1 MRTRR
6 FELLRPREIVAERD
20 SCPIIYLPVGPLEWH
35 GWHLP
40 LGTDAVWA
48 HEVALRASATS
59 GGVVLPPLYWGCDE
73 PLKPDTV
80 AALGLQRDERI
91 VGLDLPGNPLTS
103 HYCLV
108 EVFGLLIRE
117 RLDWV
122 AANGY
127 RIAVIVNGH
136 GGGNQ
141 VRTTG
146 RLAAEYTRTTGL
158 TVLCGW
164 PSPVD
169 EHGKLHWTHAG
180 SEEVSLWMI
189 LSPESVDLSEL
200 PEEGQ
205 PLHCGEHTIVDL
217 ETFSGKPTPDGSPR
231 DDPRTGASVEYGE
244 RQMNLAARQL
254 ADMVTAA
261 L

>member
-20 SCPIIYLPVGPLEWH
+20 RCPITYLPVGPLEWH

-40 LGTDAVWA
+40 LGTDPVWA
-48 HEVALRASATS
+48 HEVALRAAAIS

-73 PLKPDTV
+73 PLEPDTL
-80 AALGLQRDERI
+80 AGLGFPRDAHI
-91 VGLDLPGNPLTS
+91 VGLDLPDNPVLS
-103 HYCLV
+103 HYCKE

-117 RLDWV
+117 RLDWI

-127 RIAVIVNGH
+127 QVAAIVNGH

-141 VRTTG
+141 VRVTR
-146 RLAAEYTRTTGL
+146 RLAEEYTRTGRL
-158 TVLCGW
+158 SLVCGW

-169 EHGKLHWTHAG
+169 EHGELHWTHAG
-180 SEEVSLWMI
+180 SEEASLW
-189 LSPESVDLSEL
+189 LVVSPESVDLDEL
-200 PEEGQ
+200 PPEGE
-205 PLHCGEHTIVDL
+205 PLRCGEHSIVDL
-217 ETFSGKPTPDGSPR
+217 ETFCGRPTADGSPR

-254 ADMVTAA
+254 ADLVGAIR
-261 L
+261 